1 MHVYGY
7 GTGMEGEGMTDKP
20 LRVLLVEDSE
30 VDALSVIRE
39 LTRGGYAP
47 TYERVETPDAM
58 ELSLKRQGW
67 DVVISDYSMPH
78 FSGLGALTLLQ
89 EMKLE
94 LPFIIISGKTG
105 EDTAVAVMKAGA
117 DDYIMKDNLTR
128 LTPAIERE
136 MRDALVRRERAKGE
150 DRIRKLS
157 GAIEQS
163 QSLVMI
169 TDPNG
174 AVEYVNPGFTRVTGF
189 TSEDCKGRGLSD
201 MRLCK
206 KDDPTHGEVWE
217 TLSSGRRWE
226 GELKSLK
233 KNGECFYEYATLSPV
248 RDPEGGLTGYV
259 KISEDITARKR
270 AEEQRHSLQA
280 RLFKAEKMDAIGT
293 LAAGVAHDF
302 NNLLTTIRGNAE
314 LAMDKTEVEDPVTG
328 RLKEI
333 LLAVDSAARVT
344 RQLLVFSRRHPME
357 LEDLEINAAI
367 EKLRKTLKRVI
378 GEEITVT
385 TNMAPSLWIAHAD
398 QGSLEQ
404 VIMNLTINA
413 RDAMAEGGS
422 LNIRTENVTIDEDF
436 CKLNPEARTGRF
448 VCITV
453 EDIGAGMDEK
463 VLEHIFE
470 PFFSTREA
478 DGGTGLGL
486 AVVYGIVKEH
496 RGWIN
501 VTSTPGEGSTFRV
514 YLPAVFL
521 KSGKAR
527 KAKLR
532 PARASAPKGAAA
544 PAHIAAPVKVLLV
557 EDEPGVRDFAEAVLK
572 NAGFEVRAASDSKG
586 AIKIFEETGGDFHL
600 VFSDVVLPD
609 KNGLL
614 LVEELLKMSP
624 LLAVV
629 LASGYTDSRSNW
641 ERIKEKGF
649 TFIQKPYSTEKLL
662 DAMREVLAVQGP
674 VKTR

>member
-1 MHVYGY
+1 M
-7 GTGMEGEGMTDKP
+7 TGKP

-30 VDALSVIRE
+30 ADALLIVRE
-39 LTRGGYAP
+39 LNRGGYAP

-58 ELSLKRQGW
+58 DLSLKRQGW

-89 EMKLE
+89 EKKHD
-94 LPFIIISGKTG
+94 LPFIIISGKSG

-117 DDYIMKDNLTR
+117 HDYIMKDNLTR
-128 LTPAIERE
+128 LVPAIERE
-136 MRDALVRRERAKGE
+136 TREALVRRERARGE
-150 DRIRKLS
+150 GRIRKLS

-169 TDPNG
+169 TDPDG
-174 AVEYVNPGFTRVTGF
+174 AIEYVNPGFIGVTGF
-189 TSEDCKGRGLSD
+189 SAQECRGRGIVE

-206 KDDPTHGEVWE
+206 KDDPIRGEVWE
-217 TLSSGRRWE
+217 TLSSGRIWE

-233 KNGECFYEYATLSPV
+233 KNGECFFEYATFSPV
-248 RDPEGGLTGYV
+248 RDPEGELTGYV

-280 RLFKAEKMDAIGT
+280 RLFKAEKMEAIGT

-314 LAMDKTEVEDPVTG
+314 LAMDKTEVEDPVSN
-328 RLKEI
+328 RLEEI
-333 LLAVDSAARVT
+333 VLAVESAARVT
-344 RQLLVFSRRHPME
+344 RQLLVFSRRQPME
-357 LEDLEINAAI
+357 LEPSEINATI
-367 EKLRKTLKRVI
+367 EKLLKTLKRVM
-378 GEEITVT
+378 GEEISVT
-385 TNMAPSLWIAHAD
+385 TNLDPSLWMARAD

-404 VIMNLTINA
+404 VMMNLTVNA

-422 LNIRTENVTIDEDF
+422 LNIRTENVTVDEDF
-436 CKLNPEARTGRF
+436 CELNPDARTGRF

-453 EDIGAGMDEK
+453 EDTGAGMDGK

-470 PFFSTREA
+470 PFFSTKDF

-501 VTSTPGEGSTFRV
+501 VTSKPGEGSTFRV

-521 KSGKAR
+521 KSKRGK
-527 KAKLR
+527 R
-532 PARASAPKGAAA
+532 PASAPKGAKAPT
-544 PAHIAAPVKVLLV
+544 PAHIPTHIPVKVLLV
-557 EDEPGVRDFAEAVLK
+557 EDEPGVRGFAEAALK
-572 NAGFEVRAASDSKG
+572 NAGFEVRAAPDSRG
-586 AIKIFEETGGDFHL
+586 AIKIFEEAGGDFQL
-600 VFSDVVLPD
+600 VFSDVILPD
-609 KNGLL
+609 KNGLVL
-614 LVEELLKMSP
+614 AEELLRKSP
-624 LLAVV
+624 SLGVV

-649 TFIQKPYSTEKLL
+649 TFIQKPYSTEELL
-662 DAMREVLAVQGP
+662 RAIAGVTN
-674 VKTR
+674 VKNESNVRKESRIKDKNKARR